1 MSNTPSPNTMLELYR
16 LYVEM
21 SDRISQRRGS
31 ANNYFLAI
39 NTTLISLMIASFA
52 YSRLIKDTNLD
63 FTLYVIIGVS
73 IVGVAICWAWYSL
86 IMSYKSMNSA
96 KFKVIHDMEEIIGY
110 RPYFDE
116 WEHLS
121 RGENKK
127 VYQKFTD
134 VESRVPRFLRV
145 VYLVAIVFSVLSL
158 LWRIF

>member
-145 VYLVAIVFSVLSL
+145 VYIVAIVFSVLSL